1 MRVLH
6 LVHWLSE
13 AGGIENFLLQVIAA
27 LPRRDIVNEVVFLG
41 HAAGGLAAEYE
52 RLGVKVWGCRM
63 QRNFF
68 SFMGRFKRELRA
80 RPAYDVL
87 HAHASNFGGPALSV
101 ARSLGI
107 PVRLSHYHNMAGGH
121 KNDILRQ
128 FVERW
133 LHRSVMK
140 HSTGLISGTWAGLQ
154 FWFPQHWRH
163 DPRMRVIRYG
173 IPFDMF
179 AKAAGRD
186 EIRRELGV
194 AEGSPLIG
202 HVGRFVWQKNHEL
215 LVRAAQRVVQARPQ
229 ARFVLIGDGELRPRI
244 AALIQDLGLSAH
256 VTLTGVRRD
265 VPRLYQAMDLFAF
278 PSKIE
283 GLGNAQLEAQAA
295 GLPVVACSIPTA
307 REAVSHEFF
316 KYLRDPSDVAGFA
329 EAILTAL
336 DDAQKQ
342 PQIRDVAQR
351 FAAHFTIESSAQA
364 MMAAWGVPG
373 VSPPPDP
380 VPRPNDSK

>member
-27 LPRRDIVNEVVFLG
+27 LPRRDVVNEVVFLG
-41 HAAGGLAAEYE
+41 HAAGGLASEYE

-68 SFMGRFKRELRA
+68 SFMRRFKRELKA
-80 RPAYDVL
+80 RPAYDVF

-101 ARSLGI
+101 ARSVGI
-107 PVRLSHYHNMAGGH
+107 PTRLSHYHNMAGGH
-121 KNDILRQ
+121 MNDFLRQ
-128 FVERW
+128 IVERW
-133 LHRSVMK
+133 LYYSVLK

-154 FWFPQHWRH
+154 FWFPRNWRS

-173 IPFDMF
+173 IPYDMF
-179 AKAAGRD
+179 AGAGGRD
-186 EIRRELGV
+186 EIRNELNVPVG
-194 AEGSPLIG
+194 APLIG

-215 LVRAAQRVVQARPQ
+215 LVRAAPRVIQKRPD

-244 AALIQDLGLSAH
+244 AAQIQELGLNER

-265 VPRLYQAMDLFAF
+265 VPRMYQAMDLFAF

-295 GLPVVACSIPTA
+295 GLPVVACNIPTA
-307 REAVSHEFF
+307 REAVAADFF
-316 KYLRDPSDVAGFA
+316 KYLREPTDADGFA
-329 EAILTAL
+329 DSILAAL

-342 PQIRDVAQR
+342 PQVRDVAQR

-373 VSPPPDP
+373 VLPPPDP
-380 VPRPNDSK
+380 VPRPGDSK

>member
-27 LPRRDIVNEVVFLG
+27 LPRRDIVNEVVYLG
-41 HAAGGLAAEYE
+41 HAPGGLASEYE

-68 SFMGRFKRELRA
+68 SFTRRFRRELRS
-80 RPAYDVL
+80 RPTFDVL
-87 HAHASNFGGPALSV
+87 HAHASNFGGPALSA

-121 KNDILRQ
+121 KNDIIRQ
-128 FVERW
+128 LVERW
-133 LHRSVMK
+133 LHGSVMR

-154 FWFPQHWRH
+154 FWFPKQWRS

-179 AKAAGRD
+179 AKADGRE
-186 EIRRELGV
+186 EIRGELGV
-194 AEGSPLIG
+194 PNGAPLIG

-215 LVRAAQRVVQARPQ
+215 LVRAAQRVIQKRPD
-229 ARFVLIGDGELRPRI
+229 ARFVLIGDGELRPRL
-244 AALIQDLGLSAH
+244 AALIDELGLTER
-256 VTLTGVRRD
+256 VRLTGVRRD

-295 GLPVVACSIPTA
+295 GLPVVACNIPTA
-307 REAVSHEFF
+307 REAVAQEFF
-316 KYLRDPSDVAGFA
+316 KYHREPTDVDGFA
-329 EAILTAL
+329 DAILTAL
-336 DDAQKQ
+336 EDVQKQ
-342 PQIRDVAQR
+342 PQLRDVARR

-380 VPRPNDSK
+380 VPRPIQGK